1 VAAEV
6 AAHVNFN
13 GRRKL
18 FATLSGRAFPGDT
31 RQLSDEQRR
40 AEAELARDF
49 LLSLSLGNTVFP
61 QPDEKTGVPVLKG
74 SSPDEEALV
83 EVSPFPRS
91 SSSLICTCI
100 MFSAD
105 RVLLCIFLLLRL
117 QTPHTQPTVC
127 PVLWV

>member
-1 VAAEV
+1 MVGVAAPDHANVAAEV
-6 AAHVNFN
+6 TAHVNFN

-18 FATLSGRAFPGDT
+18 FATLSGRPFTGDS

-40 AEAELARDF
+40 AEAVQAREF

-83 EVSPFPRS
+83 EVRAQL
-91 SSSLICTCI
+91 SLHLFYLTPSLHLSHLFLFTHMHCT
-100 MFSAD
+100 
-105 RVLLCIFLLLRL
+105 V
-117 QTPHTQPTVC
+117 
-127 PVLWV
+127 